1 MSVQERQANLLN
13 EAKALIFFF
22 GVSSDLLVAGLNY
35 FDELYASTDPVSS
48 DELVAVLDTIDRE
61 IEDLCI
67 ARKITQERLEE
78 LMENN
83 FAFKSV
89 VIE

>member
-1 MSVQERQANLLN
+1 MNVQERYESLLN

-35 FDELYASTDPVSS
+35 FDELYASTDPVTA

-61 IEDLCI
+61 IEELCI
-67 ARKITQERLEE
+67 ARKITQDRLEE

-83 FAFKSV
+83 FSFKSV